1 MAVLSKNFFVQPHKF
16 YICFFSKK
24 TKKFQNPTVTMS
36 KLKRN
41 ASNILSKKSVGIHTL
56 RQPGR
61 KCHIC
66 CFQFKFVQNYD
77 SRKLRIYSF
86 FRQGLEKLFAG
97 DSNYNDLFF
106 YQMNLTVIY
115 KAVHD
120 GNGKITADNARAAL
134 RIPVKPDPVKYSNK
148 Y

>member
-1 MAVLSKNFFVQPHKF
+1 
-16 YICFFSKK
+16 
-24 TKKFQNPTVTMS
+24 MS

-66 CFQFKFVQNYD
+66 CFQFEFVQNYD

-86 FRQGLEKLFAG
+86 FDRDLK
-97 DSNYNDLFF
+97 NYPPEILIIMIYFF
-106 YQMNLTVIY
+106 I
-115 KAVHD
+115 
-120 GNGKITADNARAAL
+120 R
-134 RIPVKPDPVKYSNK
+134 
-148 Y
+148 

>member
-1 MAVLSKNFFVQPHKF
+1 MAVLSKNFFCATVQILHM
-16 YICFFSKK
+16 FFQQKNKK
-24 TKKFQNPTVTMS
+24 IQNPTVTMS

-41 ASNILSKKSVGIHTL
+41 ASNILSKKSVDIHTL

-66 CFQFKFVQNYD
+66 CFQFEFVQNYD

-86 FRQGLEKLFAG
+86 FRQGLEKLSAG

-106 YQMNLTVIY
+106 YWMNLTVIY

-120 GNGKITADNARAAL
+120 GNGKITVDNARAAL
-134 RIPVKPDPVKYSNK
+134 RIPVKLDPVKYSNK